1 MQTCP
6 AQTVPA
12 IAVTTDPD
20 ASDGAGAQKTAAMV
34 PMMASGIWMHLSDLQ
49 VKASFK

>member
-20 ASDGAGAQKTAAMV
+20 ASGAGAQKTAAMV
-34 PMMASGIWMHLSDLQ
+34 PLCSHDGIWHLN
-49 VKASFK
+49 AFE

>member
-34 PMMASGIWMHLSDLQ
+34 PICSHDGIWHLN
-49 VKASFK
+49 AFE